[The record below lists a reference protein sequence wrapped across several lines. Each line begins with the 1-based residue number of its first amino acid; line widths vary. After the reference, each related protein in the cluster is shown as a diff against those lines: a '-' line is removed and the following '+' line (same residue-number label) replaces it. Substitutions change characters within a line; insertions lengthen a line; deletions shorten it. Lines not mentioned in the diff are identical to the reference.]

1 MRTLRGMAAAAEKLK
16 SSNSVPHAA
25 EFLEELTRAF
35 GGTQGLA
42 RHFLATYLSA
52 TPGGQTRQKMLAQFI
67 TLAEKVSDQGKS
79 QVPMEH
85 LTDEDIERELRRRL
99 RRDSIPGSF
108 DPPPALP
115 DAHQPT

>member
-1 MRTLRGMAAAAEKLK
+1 MAAAADKLTR
-16 SSNSVPHAA
+16 SATTVPHAA

-52 TPGGQTRQKMLAQFI
+52 TPGGQTRQKMLGQFI
-67 TLAEKVSDQGKS
+67 TLAQKVSDQDKA

-85 LTDEDIERELRRRL
+85 LTDEEIERELRRRL
-99 RRDSIPGSF
+99 QRDSIPGSF
-108 DPPPALP
+108 DPSPPALP
-115 DAHQPT
+115 DANQPT